1 MATKILVIEDDVK
14 VQDNLVDILELEGFE
29 TIAAGNGLHGIQLAK
44 SEHPDLII
52 CDVMM
57 PELDGYGVLE
67 QLRHDQ
73 ATVTIP
79 FIFLTA
85 KADRPDLR
93 QGMELGADDY
103 LTKPFTP
110 TELRQAIATRLEK
123 HAVVTRQYQQE
134 HERADQYHQQAQ
146 EQQVIVETQEEF
158 LRKLTSEL
166 RNPLSN
172 INMAVRM
179 LEHASTD
186 RDRNRYLTVLK
197 EECARE
203 IALLNQMA
211 QLQELITPGNIK
223 LLRQFQLLR

>member
-1 MATKILVIEDDVK
+1 MTKVLVIEDDLK
-14 VQDNLVDILELEGFE
+14 VQDNLIDILELEGFK
-29 TIAAGNGLHGIQLAK
+29 TVAAENGLIGILLAK
-44 SEHPDLII
+44 AEQPDLIV

-67 QLRHDQ
+67 QLRQ
-73 ATVTIP
+73 NPETATIP

-93 QGMELGADDY
+93 QGMECGADDY

-110 TELRQAIATRLEK
+110 AELRQAINARLEK
-123 HAVVTRQYQQE
+123 KASVMRQYQQE
-134 HERADQYHQQAQ
+134 HARAKQYHQQVQ
-146 EQQVIVETQEEF
+146 DQKIMIETQEE
-158 LRKLTSEL
+158 LLKKLTLDL

-179 LEHASTD
+179 LERASSEQE
-186 RDRNRYLTVLK
+186 RDRYLMILK

-203 IALLNQMA
+203 IALLNQMT

-223 LLRQFQLLR
+223 LLQQFQLLR

>member
-1 MATKILVIEDDVK
+1 MAKVLVIEDDLK
-14 VQDNLVDILELEGFE
+14 VQDNLIDILELEGFK
-29 TIAAGNGLHGIQLAK
+29 TIAAENGLLGVLLAK
-44 SEHPDLII
+44 AEQPDLII

-57 PELDGYGVLE
+57 PELDGYGVLK
-67 QLRHDQ
+67 QLRENQ
-73 ATVTIP
+73 VTATIP

-93 QGMELGADDY
+93 QGMESGADDY

-110 TELRQAIATRLEK
+110 TELRQAIAARLAK
-123 HAVVTRQYQQE
+123 HSVLMKQYQQE
-134 HERADQYHQQAQ
+134 HARAKQYHQQTQ
-146 EQQVIVETQEEF
+146 EQQVMIDTQEEL
-158 LRKLTSEL
+158 LRKLTLDL

-179 LEHASTD
+179 LERASSD
-186 RDRNRYLTVLK
+186 QERDRYLTILK

-203 IALLNQMA
+203 IALLNQIT

-223 LLRQFQLLR
+223 LLQQFQLLR

>member
-1 MATKILVIEDDVK
+1 MTKVLVIEDDLK
-14 VQDNLVDILELEGFE
+14 VRDNLIDILELEGFK
-29 TIAAGNGLHGIQLAK
+29 TISAENGLMGVLLARA
-44 SEHPDLII
+44 EQPDLII

-67 QLRHDQ
+67 QLRQDQ
-73 ATVTIP
+73 TTATIP

-85 KADRPDLR
+85 KADRPDFR

-123 HAVVTRQYQQE
+123 QAVVMQQYEQERDRARQYQQK
-134 HERADQYHQQAQ
+134 AQ
-146 EQQVIVETQEEF
+146 EQQVIAETQEE
-158 LRKLTSEL
+158 LLKKLTSEL

-172 INMAVRM
+172 INLAVRM
-179 LEHASTD
+179 LEQAASPQE
-186 RDRNRYLTVLK
+186 RDRYLTVLK

-203 IALLNQMA
+203 IALLNQMT
-211 QLQELITPGNIK
+211 QLQDLIMPGNIK
-223 LLRQFQLLR
+223 LLRQFQILK